1 MIELGGNIK
10 LIQFEEIE
18 PGLLIVIKKIVG
30 NYTKRFSENLP
41 EFKSIEVTLEDVIA
55 NRIKVK
61 VEYSDVKESTAEDKN
76 LFFALDK
83 ALSSILKQ

>member
-18 PGLLIVIKKIVG
+18 PGLLVVIKKIVG
-30 NYTKRFSENLP
+30 NYTKKFSENLP
-41 EFKSIEVTLEDVIA
+41 EFKSIEVTLEDKTT

-61 VEYSDVKESTAEDKN
+61 VEYSDLKEATAEDKN

-83 ALSSILKQ
+83 ALGSILKQ